1 MTLPVPYPLTDPGGN
16 ADLTRAWRDLA
27 RLLNRPHRS
36 EYTVAIPC
44 EDALALGHG
53 PTASFPT
60 SLYGLSAMDL
70 VPGQVSGAALT
81 AGLTLGNNSIKAIP
95 FMVDHALTVTA
106 MSLHVTTNVANA
118 KARVGIY
125 SSKDDLRGDYNP
137 DQLLVKSDELNLAT
151 TGIKTFSCS
160 VGLEPGHVY
169 HAVALSYTAA
179 PVINSLAVGAVHALG
194 HMSGGTALTHVS
206 VAYTLGSTT
215 GLPSVFPTG
224 SVIQSSAIPAIY
236 LTLGPNSSHVATLT
250 RCGAGP
256 ATTGHVLKRVRLL
269 KAGGQGRTDSGK
281 PGWKVVAKVAGS
293 GEASAVGT
301 YESRVDAL
309 GTNKVRVISDG
320 DIETPIPAGSVFQAE
335 ITQYGWPKV
344 SVRDAVVLF
353 DVGVL

>member
-1 MTLPVPYPLTDPGGN
+1 MTLALPYPLTDPGGN
-16 ADLTRAWRDLA
+16 ADLTRAWRQLA
-27 RLLNRPHRS
+27 QLLNRPHRS

-60 SLYGLSAMDL
+60 SMYGLSPMDL

-81 AGLTLGNNSIKAIP
+81 AGLTLGTNSIKAVP

-106 MSLHVTTNVANA
+106 LSLHVTTNAANA

-137 DQLLVKSDELNLAT
+137 DQLLVKSDELDMAT
-151 TGIKTFSCS
+151 TGIKAFSCS

-169 HAVALSYTAA
+169 HAVALSYTVA
-179 PVINSLAVGAVHALG
+179 PVINSLAVGDVHALG

-206 VAYTLGSTT
+206 VAYTSGSTT

-224 SVIQSSAIPAIY
+224 SVIQSTAIPAIY
-236 LTLGPNSSHVATLT
+236 LTMGANSSHVATLT

-256 ATTGHVLKRVRLL
+256 AVTGHVVKRVRLL
-269 KAGGQGRTDSGK
+269 KASGQGRTDSGK
-281 PGWKVVAKVAGS
+281 PGWKVVAKMAGS
-293 GEASAVGT
+293 GEATTLGT

-309 GTNKVRVISDG
+309 GTNKSRTISDG
-320 DIETPIPAGSVFQAE
+320 DIDKVVPAGAVFQAE